1 MVKSWLSLG
10 CDSDESMNL
19 LQIYSRFGHFLEQKM
34 NCAPHFGAKNAN
46 KMVFIPH
53 LVTMVWTK

>member
-19 LQIYSRFGHFLEQKM
+19 LQTYCASNLRSR
-34 NCAPHFGAKNAN
+34 N
-46 KMVFIPH
+46 KGTFSA
-53 LVTMVWTK
+53 